1 MSFPRT
7 SVANHACHVPTTF
20 FSLAK
25 ITASGRLGLDGEAPT
40 ARLDCMN
47 AGASLLVVD
56 TIKLAFGG
64 LRALDGAS
72 LSIVPGRL
80 TALIG
85 PNGAGKTT
93 LFNVISG
100 LLRPDAGTISLGAA
114 DGTRHALV
122 GLSPDRISR
131 LGLVRAFQIA
141 RGLPKMT
148 VFEHLMLYGQDQPG
162 ESLVRL
168 FTEPRAVRRHEAEL
182 AEKALAVARRV
193 RLSALVD
200 NPVTALSGGQKK
212 LLEIGRALMAEP
224 RLILFDEPA
233 AGVNP
238 TLAEEIGDQLR
249 AIVAEGRTVLLIE
262 HDMALVS
269 RVADHVIVL
278 ALGRKLAEGTFD
290 AVREDPDVQRAY
302 LGVRSEAA

>member
-1 MSFPRT
+1 LGFYTALMSVSQP
-7 SVANHACHVPTTF
+7 SPQ
-20 FSLAK
+20 
-25 ITASGRLGLDGEAPT
+25 P
-40 ARLDCMN
+40 
-47 AGASLLVVD
+47 LLSIEDVH
-56 TIKLAFGG
+56 LAFGG
-64 LRALDGAS
+64 LKALDGAS
-72 LSIVPGRL
+72 LTIMPGRL

-100 LLRPDAGTISLGAA
+100 LLRADSGRVALTAA
-114 DGTRHALV
+114 DGARHPLERET
-122 GLSPDRISR
+122 PDSINR
-131 LGLVRAFQIA
+131 LGLVRTFQIA
-141 RGLPKMT
+141 RGLPKMS
-148 VFEHLMLYGQDQPG
+148 VFEHLMLYGPRQPG
-162 ESLVRL
+162 ESLLRL
-168 FTEPRAVRRHEAEL
+168 ISDARAVRDHEAAL

-193 RLSALVD
+193 RLDHLLD
-200 NPVTALSGGQKK
+200 NRVTALSGGQKK

-249 AIVAEGRTVLLIE
+249 AIVAELRTVLLIE

-278 ALGRKLAEGTFD
+278 ALGRKLAEGSFD
-290 AVREDPDVQRAY
+290 AVREDAEVQRAY
-302 LGVRSEAA
+302 LGVRAEMAA

>member
-1 MSFPRT
+1 MATGIKQMLEMMPVDLPDAHHRLPTMSPAAAILR
-7 SVANHACHVPTTF
+7 
-20 FSLAK
+20 
-25 ITASGRLGLDGEAPT
+25 IDDIR
-40 ARLDCMN
+40 
-47 AGASLLVVD
+47 
-56 TIKLAFGG
+56 LAFGG

-72 LSIVPGRL
+72 LEVQQGRL

-100 LLRPDAGTISLGAA
+100 LLRADAGAIMLQGA
-114 DGTRHALV
+114 DGASHALI
-122 GLSPDRISR
+122 GCTPDRINR
-131 LGLVRAFQIA
+131 LGLMRTFQIA
-141 RGLPKMT
+141 RGLPKMS
-148 VFEHLMLYGQDQPG
+148 VFEHLMLYGPAQPG
-162 ESLVRL
+162 ERL
-168 FTEPRAVRRHEAEL
+168 WQVVTQPRAVRAHEAAL

-193 RLSALVD
+193 KLERLID

-224 RLILFDEPA
+224 RIILFDEPA

-249 AIVAEGRTVLLIE
+249 AIVVEGRTVLLIE
-262 HDMALVS
+262 HDMALVG

-278 ALGRKLAEGTFD
+278 AQGRKLAEGSFD
-290 AVREDPDVQRAY
+290 EVRDNADVQRAY
-302 LGVRSEAA
+302 LGVRAEIAA

>member
-1 MSFPRT
+1 MMAAEP
-7 SVANHACHVPTTF
+7 V
-20 FSLAK
+20 
-25 ITASGRLGLDGEAPT
+25 
-40 ARLDCMN
+40 
-47 AGASLLVVD
+47 LVVD
-56 TIKLAFGG
+56 DVRLAFGG

-72 LSIVPGRL
+72 FSVEAARL

-93 LFNVISG
+93 LFNVMSG
-100 LLRPDAGTISLGAA
+100 LLAPDAGTITLAGPGPDEAHAGRSLI
-114 DGTRHALV
+114 
-122 GLSPDRISR
+122 GLSPDAISR
-131 LGLVRAFQIA
+131 LGLVRTFQIA

-148 VFEHLMLYGQDQPG
+148 VFEHLMLYGQRQPG
-162 ESLVRL
+162 ESLWKLLSDAR
-168 FTEPRAVRRHEAEL
+168 EVRRHEAAL
-182 AEKALAVARRV
+182 AERALAVARRM
-193 RLSALVD
+193 RLDRHVD
-200 NPVTALSGGQKK
+200 SPVTALSGGQKK

-278 ALGRKLAEGTFD
+278 ALGRKLAEGSFD
-290 AVREDPDVQRAY
+290 AVRDNADVQRAY
-302 LGVRSEAA
+302 LGVRAGEMAA

>member
-1 MSFPRT
+1 LGFY
-7 SVANHACHVPTTF
+7 
-20 FSLAK
+20 
-25 ITASGRLGLDGEAPT
+25 TALMPVSQP
-40 ARLDCMN
+40 
-47 AGASLLVVD
+47 SPPPLLSIEDVH
-56 TIKLAFGG
+56 LAFGG
-64 LRALDGAS
+64 LKALDGAS
-72 LSIVPGRL
+72 LAIMPGRL

-100 LLRPDAGTISLGAA
+100 LLRADSGRVALAAA
-114 DGTRHALV
+114 DGTCHPLERAT
-122 GLSPDRISR
+122 PDRINR
-131 LGLVRAFQIA
+131 LGLVRTFQIA
-141 RGLPKMT
+141 RGLPKMS
-148 VFEHLMLYGQDQPG
+148 VFEHLMLYGPGQPG
-162 ESLVRL
+162 ESLL
-168 FTEPRAVRRHEAEL
+168 SLISDARAVRDHEAAL

-193 RLSALVD
+193 RLDHLLD
-200 NPVTALSGGQKK
+200 NRVTALSGGQKK
-212 LLEIGRALMAEP
+212 LLEIGRALRAEP

-278 ALGRKLAEGTFD
+278 ALGRKLAEGSFD
-290 AVREDPDVQRAY
+290 AVREDAEVQRAY
-302 LGVRSEAA
+302 LGVRAEMAA

>member
-1 MSFPRT
+1 MKPSAP
-7 SVANHACHVPTTF
+7 V
-20 FSLAK
+20 LAL
-25 ITASGRLGLDGEAPT
+25 SDVR
-40 ARLDCMN
+40 
-47 AGASLLVVD
+47 
-56 TIKLAFGG
+56 LAFGG

-72 LSIVPGRL
+72 FAVEPGRL

-100 LLRPDAGTISLGAA
+100 LLKPDAGSITFTGAEGQA
-114 DGTRHALV
+114 QDLV
-122 GLSPDRISR
+122 GLTPDRISR
-131 LGLVRAFQIA
+131 LGLVRTFQIA

-148 VFEHLMLYGQDQPG
+148 VFEHLMLYGQKQPG
-162 ESLVRL
+162 ESLWRVL
-168 FTEPRAVRRHEAEL
+168 LDGGSVRRHEAAL
-182 AEKALAVARRV
+182 AEQALAVARRM
-193 RLSALVD
+193 RLSALLD

-224 RLILFDEPA
+224 RLILLDEPA

-238 TLAEEIGDQLR
+238 TLAEEIGDQFR

-269 RVADHVIVL
+269 RVADHVIVM
-278 ALGRKLAEGTFD
+278 ALGRKLAEGSFD
-290 AVREDPDVQRAY
+290 AVRENADVQRAY
-302 LGVRSEAA
+302 LGLRAEAA